1 MNPLRTYWIRFEKL
15 SLPGFWNL
23 GCGVTA
29 FDRDD
34 AIGLVRQRLI
44 SIDGVVP
51 RIMDIAEDVKT
62 SDLEQRHVL
71 PNIGDMNVRGIWFP
85 KGLDSPMSF

>member
-1 MNPLRTYWIRFEKL
+1 M
-15 SLPGFWNL
+15 
-23 GCGVTA
+23 
-29 FDRDD
+29 
-34 AIGLVRQRLI
+34 I

-51 RIMDIAEDVKT
+51 RIMDIAEDVEI

>member
-1 MNPLRTYWIRFEKL
+1 M
-15 SLPGFWNL
+15 
-23 GCGVTA
+23 
-29 FDRDD
+29 
-34 AIGLVRQRLI
+34 I